1 HALDPGSGGDLAV
14 LAWRSSRVSPLIGD
28 DGDLLSVAVE
38 EFAVD
43 EAIAFTKVLEIG
55 RGQVPERFR
64 REHRGILR
72 IAGSEF
78 VEPQIEQDRH
88 YRYRGDAGEEH
99 HQEPSREGDIDIR
112 LHHRKHREDERGG
125 DDDEIHDALTAN
137 RLQDV

>member
-1 HALDPGSGGDLAV
+1 ARGRADIRDLPVFDDELDLGSVGDIAV
-14 LAWRSSRVSPLIGD
+14 LDRSSYDVFLLIGD
-28 DGDLLSVAVE
+28 DGDLLSVAVD

-78 VEPQIEQDRH
+78 VEQQIEQDSH
-88 YRYRGDAGEEH
+88 ED
-99 HQEPSREGDIDIR
+99 
-112 LHHRKHREDERGG
+112 RKSTR
-125 DDDEIHDALTAN
+125 
-137 RLQDV
+137 